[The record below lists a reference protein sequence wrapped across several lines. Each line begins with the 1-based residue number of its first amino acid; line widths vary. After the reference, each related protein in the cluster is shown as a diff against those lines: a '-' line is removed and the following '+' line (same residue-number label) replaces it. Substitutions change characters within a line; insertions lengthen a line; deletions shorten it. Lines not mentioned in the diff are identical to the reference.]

1 MDTYHE
7 NSHHVKIKLW
17 VSKQWQLHDVITE
30 FIDIQPLFLV
40 SKGERNLLDLL
51 KQHIVRK
58 LKGSTVIILPNKDQK
73 AWKFF
78 FHALKQSGDMQ
89 RCLKEQVCFLSH
101 FDLANNKQD
110 KIFPVQVNKHDPM
123 KNILITCT
131 NVGYWG
137 RAVGHSVTSSP
148 VSN

>member
-7 NSHHVKIKLW
+7 NSYHVKIKLK

-73 AWKFF
+73 P
-78 FHALKQSGDMQ
+78 
-89 RCLKEQVCFLSH
+89 E
-101 FDLANNKQD
+101 
-110 KIFPVQVNKHDPM
+110 
-123 KNILITCT
+123 
-131 NVGYWG
+131 
-137 RAVGHSVTSSP
+137 SVSSMH
-148 VSN
+148 